1 MANLFIRKANSAGF
15 IISTGGN
22 DLVHTLGTNRSGVR
36 RTAIIRKI
44 MANNLTGVNQ
54 TIQFGT
60 QDTTAPVPLFVA
72 YLPPLLVLSGV
83 DSEWTEDE
91 IPAVEFSVVLTV
103 PSVAINNREG
113 NIYLFA
119 SAAGVMVSIEVD
131 ELGS

>member
-1 MANLFIRKANSAGF
+1 
-15 IISTGGN
+15 
-22 DLVHTLGTNRSGVR
+22 
-36 RTAIIRKI
+36 
-44 MANNLTGVNQ
+44 
-54 TIQFGT
+54 
-60 QDTTAPVPLFVA
+60 
-72 YLPPLLVLSGV
+72 VLSGV